1 MRIGAISL
9 GLGLSS
15 AVAAELT
22 ITPALEPPVAV
33 GDAGYSAPG
42 WSYFD
47 PGFLVDHLPFKLT
60 VGQSISYSDNVANQ
74 PRNFSNVV
82 GVNGVSRLPSRG
94 DFYSDTTLSAASRF
108 PMGAQTFFFN
118 GTYAPRR
125 YFTDTGLNAD
135 NYSINGGVDFNV
147 ADRCS
152 GRLIGGVDGYQNP
165 LEQTVGFGVQSV
177 RTISF
182 NETSRCKVS
191 GNVASLFN
199 SGVSRL
205 ENQGGEFAG
214 PLIANSALNNYNQY
228 YIAGGLEY
236 ALSTLDTL
244 RGLITYTHRDF
255 TDRVPIAG
263 LANETDQLDY
273 QFYYSRIFS
282 AKLNGSASGG
292 VSTFSFP
299 GSSSDTVE
307 PIYSFQLNYRLTPKV
322 SATGTVARSAG
333 APQSAISN
341 IQITDS
347 QSVSLSYAYSPKLNV
362 TGIYSHSTS
371 QNPGAVGTV
380 ANLPLLF
387 ANSTSDNA
395 SVVVNYQ
402 ASPLLTATAAYSY
415 VSRTDTSRSGAD
427 AVSNVFRVGLVY
439 TR

>member
-1 MRIGAISL
+1 MRIVSISL

-22 ITPALEPPVAV
+22 ITPAPEPAV
-33 GDAGYSAPG
+33 TVGVDGVSESQ

-60 VGQSISYSDNVANQ
+60 IGQSISYSDNVANQ
-74 PRNFSNVV
+74 PRNFDTVV

-94 DFYSDTTLSAASRF
+94 DFFSDTTLSVASRF

-125 YFTDTGLNAD
+125 YFTDSALNAD
-135 NYSINGGVDFNV
+135 NFSINGGVDFNIT
-147 ADRCS
+147 DRCS
-152 GRLIGGVDGYQNP
+152 GRLIGGIDQSQNP
-165 LEQTVGFGVQSV
+165 LYQTVGIGVQDI
-177 RTISF
+177 RAISF
-182 NETSRCKVS
+182 NETSRCKIS
-191 GNVASLFN
+191 GHIASLFN
-199 SGVSRL
+199 SGVSRV

-214 PLIANSALNNYNQY
+214 PLIASTALNNYNQHY
-228 YIAGGLEY
+228 VGGGLEY
-236 ALSTLDTL
+236 ALSAIDTL
-244 RGLITYTHRDF
+244 RGFITYTHRDF
-255 TDRVPIAG
+255 TDRVPLLG
-263 LANETDQLDY
+263 LANDTDQLDY

-282 AKLNGSASGG
+282 AKLNGSASAG

-299 GSSSDTVE
+299 GLSSDTLE
-307 PIYSFQLNYRLTPKV
+307 PTYSFQLNYRLTPKV
-322 SATGTVARSAG
+322 ALSGTVARSAG

-341 IQITDS
+341 VQITDS
-347 QSVSLSYAYSPKLNV
+347 QSVSLSYAYSPKLNI
-362 TGIYSHSTS
+362 TGIYSHSKS
-371 QNPGAVGTV
+371 QNPGAVSTI

-387 ANSTSDNA
+387 ANSATDNA

-415 VSRTDTSRSGAD
+415 VNRTDTSRFSAD